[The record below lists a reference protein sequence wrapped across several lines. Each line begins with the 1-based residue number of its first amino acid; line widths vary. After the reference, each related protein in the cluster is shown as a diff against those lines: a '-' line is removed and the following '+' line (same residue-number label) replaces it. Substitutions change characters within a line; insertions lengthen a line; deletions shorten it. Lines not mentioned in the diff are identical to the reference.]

1 MRNIGS
7 THWTGWTSKKPVTSF
22 DTASFADLWLRG
34 GTWSL
39 DGSNNVQTWT
49 NMGTA
54 GTPYSNAA
62 QATAGNR
69 PASTATQNG
78 HPGAQGDGVS
88 KNMDL
93 TGPNMG
99 AANTVV
105 VVAGIAIGAQGGL
118 LLSYTGSS
126 GIASKFTFVDSG
138 ASFTWTSGPVTISA
152 AATGVHMVSLTQ
164 TDGGNISVY
173 LDGTLVTT
181 TAAPSALATKTFL
194 KLFER
199 SGGDFPVNA
208 PIYEVIH
215 CPSVLSAPNLATLHA
230 QTKAF
235 WGL

>member
-1 MRNIGS
+1 MWARRAIYGGAAPAAS
-7 THWTGWTSKKPVTSF
+7 L

-62 QATAGNR
+62 QATAGSR

-78 HPGAQGDGVS
+78 HPGAQGDGVA

-99 AANTVV
+99 VANTIV
-105 VVAGIAIGAQGGL
+105 VVAGVVTQHAGQGGL
-118 LLSYTGSS
+118 ILSYTGSS
-126 GIASKFTFVDSG
+126 GIASKFTFVDGG

-152 AATGVHMVSLTQ
+152 AATGVHMVSMTQ

-199 SGGDFPVNA
+199 SGGDFPCDC
-208 PIYEVIH
+208 PLFEVIH
-215 CPSVLSAPNLATLHA
+215 CPSVLSAPNLAALHA
-230 QTKAF
+230 QTKTF